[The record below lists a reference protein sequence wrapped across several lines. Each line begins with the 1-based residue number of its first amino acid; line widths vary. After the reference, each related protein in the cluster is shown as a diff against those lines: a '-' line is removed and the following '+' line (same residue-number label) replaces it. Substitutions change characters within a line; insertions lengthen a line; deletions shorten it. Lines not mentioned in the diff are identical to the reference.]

1 MSPCLPAASRWAV
14 VVLATGCS
22 AVVDVRSLATGR
34 TDVSAYE
41 LRGPELT
48 MLHREARR
56 LCPQGGEVMRQSGRD
71 QRTANDDGSLRRWM
85 NATSAVLDPP
95 KRQSQL
101 VVVCK
106 ESADTPWATATAPA
120 IDAVVA
126 TAPAT
131 APANVPANV
140 PANAPAPAPVPLAPI
155 AVEW

>member
-1 MSPCLPAASRWAV
+1 MTRLSARPRARITAWLAASSQLAV
-14 VVLATGCS
+14 AVLATGCS

-34 TDVSAYE
+34 VDVSAYE

-48 MLHREARR
+48 VLQREARR

-71 QRTANDDGSLRRWM
+71 QRPANSDGTLRQWM
-85 NATSAVLDPP
+85 NATSEVLDPS

-106 ESADTPWATATAPA
+106 ESVDNTWAATISPA
-120 IDAVVA
+120 IDTAV
-126 TAPAT
+126 APA
-131 APANVPANV
+131 AL
-140 PANAPAPAPVPLAPI
+140 PLAPL

>member
-1 MSPCLPAASRWAV
+1 MAWLSVWLPTASRWSV
-14 VVLATGCS
+14 LLLATGCS

-41 LRGPELT
+41 LRGPELA
-48 MLHREARR
+48 MLQREARR

-71 QRTANDDGSLRRWM
+71 QRPADEDGSLRRWM
-85 NATSAVLDPP
+85 NATREVLDPP

-106 ESADTPWATATAPA
+106 ETADTPWANATASA
-120 IDAVVA
+120 INAVVA

-131 APANVPANV
+131 S
-140 PANAPAPAPVPLAPI
+140 PAPVPLAPI
-155 AVEW
+155 VVEW

>member
-1 MSPCLPAASRWAV
+1 MAWMSAWLPAACRWAV

-41 LRGPELT
+41 LRGPALA
-48 MLHREARR
+48 MLQREARR

-71 QRTANDDGSLRRWM
+71 QRPADDDGSLRRWM
-85 NATSAVLDPP
+85 NATSEVLDPP

-106 ESADTPWATATAPA
+106 EAAETPWATATASA
-120 IDAVVA
+120 IDAA
-126 TAPAT
+126 A
-131 APANVPANV
+131 VP
-140 PANAPAPAPVPLAPI
+140 APAPAPASAPMPLAPI